1 MSQPAYKKEIIPR
14 VRRLVVKVGS
24 AVLSDTAGLRHDV
37 IERLAGDVAAIVK
50 GGREVVVVT
59 SGAIAAGRTRLSGR
73 RGSSIAI
80 RQAAASVGQI
90 ELMSLYAKFFAW
102 HERTVAQIL
111 LTHEDLAE
119 RVRRN
124 NARQTIQTLLGAGI
138 VPIVNE
144 NDTVAVEEIRFG
156 DNDNLSA
163 LVANLVQAQMLVI
176 LSDVAGVLT
185 ADPRKRSDAR
195 LIPLIA
201 DAEAD
206 MKGLV
211 ADAAGPLG
219 TGGMASKLTA
229 ARRASHAGV
238 TVIITS
244 GLDDR
249 GLLDALDPEK
259 NSGTLVLAARDRLR
273 SRKHWIAFAL
283 KPAGALT
290 VDRGAAEALRHKGR
304 SLLPS
309 GVYEVQGDFA
319 GGDCVSL
326 LDQDGAEFGR
336 GLVNYPAAD
345 VIKVKG
351 KRSGEISR
359 VLGYKMADEI
369 IHRDNLVLLDK
380 VT

>member
-1 MSQPAYKKEIIPR
+1 MSQLAYKAEIVPR
-14 VRRLVVKVGS
+14 VHRLVVKVGS
-24 AVLSDTAGLRHDV
+24 AVLSDVAGLRVDV
-37 IERLAGDVAAIVK
+37 IERLAEDIATIVK
-50 GGREVVVVT
+50 AGREVVVVT
-59 SGAIAAGRTRLSGR
+59 SGAIAAGRTRLSGQ
-73 RGSSIAI
+73 RGTSIAI

-90 ELMSLYAKFFAW
+90 ELMSHYAKYFAW
-102 HERTVAQIL
+102 HGRTVAQIL

-119 RVRRN
+119 RARCN

-138 VPIVNE
+138 IPIVNE
-144 NDTVAVEEIRFG
+144 NDSVAVEEIRFG

-176 LSDVAGVLT
+176 LSDVPGVLT

-201 DAEAD
+201 DAESD

-211 ADAAGPLG
+211 ADSAGPLG

-229 ARRASHAGV
+229 ARRASQAGV
-238 TVIITS
+238 TTIITS
-244 GLDDR
+244 GLESR
-249 GLLDALDPEK
+249 GLLDALDPAKE
-259 NSGTLVLAARDRLR
+259 SGTLILAARDRLR

-283 KPAGALT
+283 KPAGALKL
-290 VDRGAAEALRHKGR
+290 DRGAAEALRSKGK

-309 GVYEVQGDFA
+309 GVNEVQGDFA

-326 LDQDGAEFGR
+326 LDQDGAEFAR

-351 KRSGEISR
+351 RRSEEISR
-359 VLGYKMADEI
+359 VLGYKVADEI
-369 IHRDNLVLLDK
+369 IHRDNLVLTDK
-380 VT
+380 VA